1 MREIDPK
8 IKKRQNL
15 KGRGK
20 IWREETILPDFW
32 GIEGAFD
39 WEINNVVSSS
49 RLQHSSMSDT
59 VPRSE
64 LTQLHSVIRRE
75 CSFQRQSHRR
85 PRNSSRRRQ
94 QHDGE
99 ENSGGYHWCRWVSSK
114 YRKWEMGKQSGIA
127 ILIEHQNK
135 KQQIG
140 VEDAVS
146 VIVVEEFHDHNY
158 THRETERVR
167 EPTSCK
173 FQVTQLSNGLRG
185 VTLLVCITI

>member
-1 MREIDPK
+1 
-8 IKKRQNL
+8 
-15 KGRGK
+15 
-20 IWREETILPDFW
+20 
-32 GIEGAFD
+32 
-39 WEINNVVSSS
+39 
-49 RLQHSSMSDT
+49 MSDT

-85 PRNSSRRRQ
+85 PRNSRRRPQ

-158 THRETERVR
+158 THRETESERTYKLQVSSNTTQQWITWSYF
-167 EPTSCK
+167 TSVYYYLTETPAC
-173 FQVTQLSNGLRG
+173 
-185 VTLLVCITI
+185 LLPRYICNSIFL